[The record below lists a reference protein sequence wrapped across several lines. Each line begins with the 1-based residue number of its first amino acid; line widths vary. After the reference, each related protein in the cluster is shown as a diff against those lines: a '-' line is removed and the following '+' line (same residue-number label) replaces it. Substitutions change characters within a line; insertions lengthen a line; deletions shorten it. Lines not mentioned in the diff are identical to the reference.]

1 MPARQHALRAYRAL
15 ALGATLCLALVSA
28 SAGAGTVEV
37 RIEQYAY
44 VPASVTVRVGDTVRW
59 MNTEKRTSHSILFTG
74 PGGFESE
81 RLFGGETFER
91 RFDRPGRYAYTCGP
105 HPEMRGVVVV
115 E

>member
-1 MPARQHALRAYRAL
+1 MHTRPPRARVTA
-15 ALGATLCLALVSA
+15 ALGAALYFALVSA
-28 SAGAGTVEV
+28 NAATVEV
-37 RIEQYAY
+37 RIEQYTY

-81 RLFGGETFER
+81 RLFGGEIFER